1 MITVIF
7 LAYSEK
13 DWLHVLGFILNLF
26 FLYLVATS
34 MKTALEKLNIK
45 FEDVVDD
52 DGISRGIAQKL
63 KCAIIF

>member
-1 MITVIF
+1 
-7 LAYSEK
+7 
-13 DWLHVLGFILNLF
+13 
-26 FLYLVATS
+26 